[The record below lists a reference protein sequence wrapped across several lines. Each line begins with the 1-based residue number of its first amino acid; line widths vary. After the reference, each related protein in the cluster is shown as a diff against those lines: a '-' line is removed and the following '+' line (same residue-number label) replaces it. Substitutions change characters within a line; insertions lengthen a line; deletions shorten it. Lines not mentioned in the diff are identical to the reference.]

1 MFFSVVFG
9 RTSGEKNKNSVFS
22 VNHPTRSGTLAPI
35 YLSRIFP
42 MHLIYN
48 SIGGQKSFWQCLKA
62 SAAEKN
68 SPPENSRKKLK
79 IFVISEVRWYFH
91 WFLSTHS
98 IWVVWRRYLI
108 NKTKKWVLTFFGEV
122 LLDFIRRTSC
132 AQNCKKVRNYSSSAI
147 CINFVAT
154 QCLVWFVSVH
164 IQVTEDAL
172 VNLGV
177 L

>member
-22 VNHPTRSGTLAPI
+22 VNHPTRAPI

-108 NKTKKWVLTFFGEV
+108 NKTKKNGFWRFSVKFCWILFEG
-122 LLDFIRRTSC
+122 LLVHKI
-132 AQNCKKVRNYSSSAI
+132 AKKVKNYSSSAI